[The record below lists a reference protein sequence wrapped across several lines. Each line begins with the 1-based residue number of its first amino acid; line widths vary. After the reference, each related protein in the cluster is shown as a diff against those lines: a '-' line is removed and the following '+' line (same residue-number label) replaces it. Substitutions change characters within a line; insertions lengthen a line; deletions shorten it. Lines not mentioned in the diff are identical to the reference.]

1 MKKSLLI
8 IFLFFYSIVVV
19 EGQAVYRSLT
29 SGNWNA
35 AATWQIR
42 TGSNTWA
49 TSSSTFP
56 TATDTVY
63 IQKGHT
69 IAITAEAA
77 CYNLHLDI
85 AGVLNIAGA
94 FNININGKI
103 RAFSAAAAEVSTAD
117 VAYQGTSSTAL
128 AATMITTGS
137 TGLLRFVGGTRNIT
151 ESGEW
156 NSNSTTCNVDFAL
169 NSGATGTLVS
179 GIKFKIG
186 TVSSGIISIGSSA
199 FVAVSGASFTIKN
212 GARVI
217 AARTAVS
224 GPIIG
229 ASSTTPATLI
239 QIDNGGVLE
248 LTGAA
253 PKIDVTTFTNNGTIV
268 YSGTA
273 QAFMVGG
280 TQIVAPLSLTSA
292 QLNANYDSLQIS
304 GGGIKSAS
312 TPVTVNGGLIVNSGC
327 TLSMGANQ
335 LLGTLSSVTNNGL
348 ISTIDFST
356 APFPPGK
363 NWAASGAGTVQYGLT
378 TGNQN
383 IVAGNYFNL
392 TFSNT
397 SGANTLA
404 STGTIG
410 IAGTFV
416 VGTSATA
423 NVVTGS
429 TVNFNNTTGGQTI
442 PATWYNNLTVS
453 NTSGNTTLASSGSIK
468 IAGAFTPGSQTFINT
483 GSTID
488 FNNASGGQTIPQFYY
503 NNLTFSNATGGNTL
517 VNGGTIYVAG
527 VFNPGSSVTAN
538 TVTGNTFN
546 YNNVAG
552 SQTVAA
558 SYYNNLVVSNAS
570 SSFFTTLANSGTI
583 YISGTFTPGVF
594 AMSYT
599 NTGSTVNFNNTT
611 GGQTIPK
618 FNFNNLTISNASGNT
633 TFPADTVGVAGT
645 FSSIPVSGTGT
656 FTVPTASVINFNT
669 ISPTVGQIIPSFNYS
684 NIIISNNYANSNVSP
699 SLSGNINVATS
710 LRLAGKKGF
719 APTNTYS
726 ANYAANATFYFTGIA
741 TDTIYSNSPQ
751 WPATNGPTNVTINSL
766 TNTLVLKQSLNTDTF
781 QIVGVQQSGN
791 VATITTG
798 VNITSGSNHNFAIG
812 NSVTLGG
819 LSNSEYGTI
828 FGGSYTI
835 TSITANTFSFN
846 IPTSTV
852 TGSISGT
859 TLTVTSISAGASLYV
874 GQVITGTGI
883 TAGTTITGLLSG
895 TGETGT
901 YTVSTS
907 QTVSS
912 TSITA
917 SFPTIPY
924 TAVIGG
930 VAKSNVI
937 RTING
942 TLALYNSG
950 KISINHGN
958 SIIMAN
964 GSTIYRNDSTASI
977 TLNSGFLSIG
987 TKAIERVNITIAKTM
1002 KSDNELAYLATPG
1015 KYGTLKILAGATYY
1029 PKGSRTITDLDNSGI
1044 LKLIDTTQTNFNING
1059 NLIGTGTIGGS
1070 DSATLILGGNN
1081 SGSTGT
1087 LSMTP
1092 GYQRLFSLKINRIAA
1107 GASVTLANRDTIKN
1121 ELYLAA
1127 GSLLDN
1133 GNIIVVQGTISGL
1146 SGASHVSS
1154 TGGKILMTGSNLST
1168 RCIRGGNYTL
1178 GNLEI
1183 DPGVGNAIYD
1193 STTFTIAN
1201 NLTLTSGIY
1210 LFSPSTNYI
1219 TTVVGNILGTAVSS
1233 GPGKIKMTGTANTI
1247 SGVTVDSL
1255 EIATGANIAALANF
1269 NVNRGLLLNGNFAD
1283 GGFVLS
1289 NAGIVSGSGTH
1300 TGLGKIKMTGQGVS
1314 ILGNPSLTNIEI
1326 GSPSAS
1332 VTSGFTAVINGS
1344 LLMNGGAVNVN
1355 AGNTLLLKNNTS
1367 IIRTSGIMT
1376 NNGSLLFGSLATDVV
1391 NVILNG
1397 NLRTSGELPTLSS
1410 PGKIDLTINT
1420 GFTDTLNDNNKT
1432 VRNLFLNNGSLKS
1445 LFDSTNR
1452 LPYSLTVTDTCLVS
1466 GNFSLDSSLYTYAG
1480 FGNFY
1485 VSPMVNIIGTVKFG
1499 NVNSKT
1505 LAANGNLTF
1514 KSSAIRTANLADI
1527 TNNGSNSGNQVSGNA
1542 IVERYIFSKK
1552 AWRLISMPTTHNFQ
1566 TIKQAW
1572 QEGAGLY
1579 SQNPNPGYGTQLTSN
1594 LSNWQAAG
1602 FDTLSVS
1609 GPSVKVYNFS
1619 TGLYEGIL
1627 STNDNTNG
1635 KFVAGKAYMTF
1646 IRGDRAVTQ
1655 FNQLPTPTILREKGA
1670 LQQND
1675 VTFSSLGNTSG
1686 QIVSVGNP
1694 YPSAVDFSKVAKTNV
1709 GGTFYYWDPLLGTY
1723 GGYQN
1728 LQILGNNIFCSA
1740 CTTGSSYPNG
1750 DYSLQSGQGFFITT
1764 SSGPASLTF
1773 KENAKVNSSNL
1784 VSRNNNVSST
1794 IQTTL
1799 YRLQNNNDVLT
1810 DGTLLVFNTN
1820 FLNAVDENDALKFV
1834 NASENLSLSRDNK
1847 ILAIE
1852 SRNLLSVQDT
1862 IFYKI
1867 AQMRQA
1873 TYHLQFTPSQIEV
1886 NGLQAFLEDKYLHS
1900 STAVSLLNTTNIEF
1914 TITADSGSFSPDRF
1928 MLIFKPIS
1936 TLPLNFTTITAAAK
1950 DKNVLVSWTVSNEI
1964 NITNYSIERSADGIS
1979 FASVGNKLAL
1989 GNATTASYEFTDGSP
2004 LTGVNYYR
2012 LKSIGISGEIKYS
2025 KTVNVNFKKSTN
2037 LLTISP
2043 NPVSANHGITVN
2055 VNDLSSGKYD
2065 VVLYDFTGKKIYATT
2080 WKKTI
2085 NNNQL
2090 KVQLPSSLPTGEYR
2104 LCIEN
2109 DSIKLCESLLIN

>member
-8 IFLFFYSIVVV
+8 VFLFFYSNVVV
-19 EGQAVYRSLT
+19 EGQAVYRSLV

-35 AATWQIR
+35 AASWQIR
-42 TGSNTWA
+42 TGANTWVNA
-49 TSSSTFP
+49 ISTFP

-63 IQKGHT
+63 IQKVHT
-69 IAITAEAA
+69 ISIVAEAA
-77 CYNLHLDI
+77 CYNLNIDI
-85 AGVLNIAGA
+85 AGILNIAGA
-94 FNININGKI
+94 FNVNVNGKI
-103 RAFSAAAAEVSTAD
+103 RAFTATAAEVSGVDGSYPWAP
-117 VAYQGTSSTAL
+117 STAT
-128 AATMITTGS
+128 AATMIATTS

-156 NSNSTTCNVDFAL
+156 NSSGTSFNVEFAL
-169 NSGATGTLVS
+169 NSGVIGTLIS

-186 TVSSGIISIGSSA
+186 TVSSGTISMGSSA
-199 FVAVSGASFTIKN
+199 FIAVSGASFTIKN

-217 AARTAVS
+217 SARTTSSA
-224 GPIIG
+224 IG
-229 ASSTTPATLI
+229 ASGSAPATLL

-248 LTGAA
+248 FTGAA
-253 PKIDVTTFTNNGTIV
+253 PKIDAVAFTNNGTIV

-273 QAFMVGG
+273 QALMVGG
-280 TQIVAPLSLTSA
+280 TQTTPTVSLTTA
-292 QLNANYDSLQIS
+292 QINATYDSLQIS
-304 GGGIKSAS
+304 GSGIKTAS
-312 TPVTVNGGLIVNSGC
+312 TALTVNGGLIVNSGC
-327 TLSMGANQ
+327 TLAMGANP

-348 ISTIDFST
+348 ISTADFST
-356 APFPPGK
+356 TPFPSGK
-363 NWAASGAGTVQYGLT
+363 NWAASGAGTVQYALAA
-378 TGNQN
+378 GNQT
-383 IVAGNYFNL
+383 IVAGSYTNL
-392 TFSNT
+392 TLSNNTPTNGSNT
-397 SGANTLA
+397 LSGVINISGVFTLGTSTVANT
-404 STGTIG
+404 
-410 IAGTFV
+410 
-416 VGTSATA
+416 
-423 NVVTGS
+423 VTGS
-429 TVNFNNTTGGQTI
+429 TVNFNNPTGGQSV
-442 PATWYNNLTVS
+442 PATWYNNLTLS
-453 NTSGNTTLASSGSIK
+453 NTSGNTTLSSTGSIK
-468 IAGAFTPGSQTFINT
+468 IAGAFTPGSQTFTNT

-488 FNNASGGQTIPQFYY
+488 FNNSTGGQTIPQFYY

-546 YNNVAG
+546 YNNLG
-552 SQTVAA
+552 GMQTVA
-558 SYYNNLVVSNAS
+558 STYYNNLVVSNTS
-570 SSFFTTLANSGTI
+570 GFTTLPISGTI
-583 YISGTFTPGVF
+583 YIAGTFTPGPF
-594 AMSYT
+594 AMTYT
-599 NTGSTVNFNNTT
+599 IVGSTVNFNNNT
-611 GGQTIPK
+611 GGQTIPR

-633 TFPADTVGVAGT
+633 IFPADTVGIAGA
-645 FSSIPVSGTGT
+645 FLPGVGT
-656 FTVPTASVINFNT
+656 FTVPVGNAINYNNLT
-669 ISPTVGQIIPSFNYS
+669 GSQNIPSFNYYNVFFS
-684 NIIISNNYANSNVSP
+684 NPNATTYNN
-699 SLSGNINVATS
+699 LTGNINVANS
-710 LRLAGKKGF
+710 LRLAGKKGL
-719 APTNTYS
+719 APTNTFS
-726 ANYAANATFYFTGIA
+726 TNYAANSTFYFTG
-741 TDTIYSNSPQ
+741 TSNDTIYTNSPH

-766 TNTLVLKQSLNTDTF
+766 ANTLVFKQSLNTDTF

-791 VATITTG
+791 IATITTG
-798 VNITSGSNHNFAIG
+798 VNLTSSANHNFAVG

-828 FGGSYTI
+828 FGGTYTI
-835 TSITANTFSFN
+835 TAISTSTFSF
-846 IPTSTV
+846 ILPISTV

-859 TLTVTSISAGASLYV
+859 TLTVTSISPGASLYV

-883 TAGTTITGLLSG
+883 TAGTTITSLLSG

-912 TSITA
+912 TTITA
-917 SFPTIPY
+917 SFSTIPY

-937 RTING
+937 RTVNG
-942 TLALYNSG
+942 TLAFYNSG
-950 KISINHGN
+950 KLSINHGN
-958 SIIMAN
+958 SLIMN
-964 GSTIYRNDSTASI
+964 SGGTIYRNDPTASI

-987 TKAIERVNITIAKTM
+987 IKAVDRVNITIAKTM
-1002 KSDNELAYLATPG
+1002 TSDNEFAYLATPG
-1015 KYGTLKILAGATYY
+1015 KYGTLKIFAGATYY
-1029 PKGSRTITDLDNSGI
+1029 PKGSRTIIDLDNSGI
-1044 LKLIDTTQTNFNING
+1044 LKLLDTSQTNFNING

-1081 SGSTGT
+1081 SGSAGT

-1092 GYQRLFSLKINRIAA
+1092 GFQRLYSLKINRIAA
-1107 GASVTLANRDTIKN
+1107 GATVTIANRDTIKN
-1121 ELYLAA
+1121 ELNLTA

-1133 GNIIVVQGTISGL
+1133 GNTIVVQGTVTGL

-1154 TGGKILMTGSNLST
+1154 TGGKILMTGSNLFT
-1168 RCIRGGNYTL
+1168 RCIKGGNFAI

-1183 DPGVGNAIYD
+1183 DPGVGKLIYD
-1193 STTFTIAN
+1193 STSFSVTN
-1201 NLTLTSGIY
+1201 NLTLASGKL
-1210 LFSPSTNYI
+1210 LFSDSTSYT
-1219 TTVVGNILGTAVSS
+1219 TTVLGNIFGTGASS
-1233 GPGKIKMTGTANTI
+1233 GPGKIKMTGILNTI
-1247 SGVTVDSL
+1247 SGVSIDSL
-1255 EIATGANIAALANF
+1255 EIANPANITATANF

-1289 NAGIVSGSGTH
+1289 NSGIISGSGRH
-1300 TGLGKIKMTGQGVS
+1300 TGIGRIKMTGVDKS

-1326 GSPSAS
+1326 GSAGSI
-1332 VTSGFTAVINGS
+1332 TSGFTATINGT
-1344 LLMNGGAVNVN
+1344 LFMNGGAVNVN
-1355 AGNTLLLKNNTS
+1355 SGNTLLFSNNTS
-1367 IIRTSGIMT
+1367 IVRSSGIMT

-1397 NLRTSGELPTLSS
+1397 NLRTSAELPTLSS

-1420 GFTDTLNDNNKT
+1420 GFTDTLNNNNKT
-1432 VRNLFLNNGSLKS
+1432 VRNLFLNNGSLRS

-1452 LPYSLTVTDTCLVS
+1452 LPYSFTVTDTCLVS
-1466 GNFSLDSSLYTYAG
+1466 GNFSIDSSFYTYAG

-1527 TNNGSNSGNQVSGNA
+1527 TNNGSNTGNQVSGNA

-1579 SQNPNPGYGTQLTSN
+1579 SQNPNPGYGTQITSN

-1602 FDTLSVS
+1602 FDTLSAS

-1627 STNDNTNG
+1627 STNDNTTG

-1646 IRGDRAVTQ
+1646 IRGDRSVTQ

-1675 VTFSSLGNTSG
+1675 VTFLSLGNASG

-1694 YPSAVDFSKVAKTNV
+1694 YASAVDFSNVTKTNV

-1740 CTTGSSYPNG
+1740 CTIGSSYANG

-1764 SSGPASLTF
+1764 SGGPASLTF

-1799 YRLQNNNDVLT
+1799 HRIQNNSDVLT
-1810 DGTLLVFNTN
+1810 DGALLIFNTD

-1852 SRNLLSVQDT
+1852 SRNLLSVHDT

-1873 TYHLQFTPSQIEV
+1873 VYHLQFAPQQIEV

-1900 STAVSLLNTTNIEF
+1900 SSAVSLSNTTNIDF
-1914 TITADSGSFSPDRF
+1914 TITADSGSFATDRF
-1928 MLIFKPIS
+1928 MLVFKPIS
-1936 TLPLNFTTITAAAK
+1936 TLPLNFSITTAVTK

-1964 NITNYSIERSADGIS
+1964 NIANYSIERSADGIS
-1979 FASVGNKLAL
+1979 FSSVGNKLAL

-2012 LKSIGISGEIKYS
+2012 IKSIEISGEIKYS

-2037 LLTISP
+2037 VLTISP
-2043 NPVSANHGITVN
+2043 NPVSINHEMTIN
-2055 VNDLSSGKYD
+2055 VNDLSTGKYD
-2065 VVLYDFTGKKIYATT
+2065 VVLYDFSGRKVFATT
-2080 WKKTI
+2080 WEKTN

-2090 KVQLPSSLPTGEYR
+2090 KIQLPSSLPTGEYR
-2104 LCIEN
+2104 LCLKN
-2109 DSIKLCESLLIN
+2109 DSKKICESLLIK